1 MRDNDAVRFAL
12 LVCEPHTVAF
22 YQARGWH
29 AFEGEVYCEQPDG
42 RIRFEAMAPF
52 VFDIR
57 RAPRQGVIDLRP
69 AVVMASLAADVHI
82 AELPVKVATSGIAR
96 T

>member
-1 MRDNDAVRFAL
+1 MTREDCRGRGYASVALDAAIQTIRANEAARFAVL
-12 LVCEPHTVAF
+12 FCEPQHVAF

-57 RAPRQGVIDLRP
+57 RGPRQGVMDLKG
-69 AVVMASLAADVHI
+69 
-82 AELPVKVATSGIAR
+82 LPW
-96 T
+96 